1 MSRVYNFDAK
11 QDAIVFKI
19 GDVELEF
26 LPSDEQSKYIQEKG
40 LEIQEKA
47 KTLVDDST
55 ESDFETAMKIK
66 QLLDELFETMFEAET
81 PQKVYEAVGK
91 NTLSYL
97 RVFYQ
102 ISNAIR
108 EVNTERQND
117 EYFKQ
122 FLSE

>member
-19 GDVELEF
+19 GEVELEF

-47 KTLVDDST
+47 KVLVDDAT
-55 ESDFETAMKIK
+55 ASDFETAMKIK
-66 QLLDELFETMFEAET
+66 QLLDELFETMFEVET

-102 ISNAIR
+102 ISNAIQ

>member
-19 GDVELEF
+19 GEVELEF

-47 KTLVDDST
+47 KVLVDDAT
-55 ESDFETAMKIK
+55 ASDFETAMKIK
-66 QLLDELFETMFEAET
+66 QLLDELFETMFEVET

-102 ISNAIR
+102 ISSAIQ
-108 EVNTERQND
+108 EVNAERQND

>member
-11 QDAIVFKI
+11 QDAIVFNI
-19 GDVELEF
+19 GNISLEF

-40 LEIQEKA
+40 LEIQNKA
-47 KTLVDDST
+47 KTLTDDSS
-55 ESDFETAMKIK
+55 ESDFETAMKVK
-66 QLLDELFETMFEAET
+66 ALLDELFETMFDAET
-81 PQKVYEAVGK
+81 PQKLYKEVGE

-108 EVNTERQND
+108 EVNAERQND

>member
-19 GDVELEF
+19 GEIELEF

-47 KTLVDDST
+47 KVLVDDT
-55 ESDFETAMKIK
+55 TASDFETAMKIK
-66 QLLDELFETMFEAET
+66 QLLDELFETMFEVEI

-102 ISNAIR
+102 ISNAIQ
-108 EVNTERQND
+108 EVNAERQND

>member
-19 GDVELEF
+19 GEIELEF

-47 KTLVDDST
+47 KVLVDDT
-55 ESDFETAMKIK
+55 TASDFETAMKIK
-66 QLLDELFETMFEAET
+66 QLLDELFETMFEVET

-102 ISNAIR
+102 ISNAIQ
-108 EVNTERQND
+108 EVNAERQND
-117 EYFKQ
+117 EYFKR

>member
-55 ESDFETAMKIK
+55 ESDFETAIKIK

-108 EVNTERQND
+108 EVNAERQND

>member
-11 QDAIVFKI
+11 QDAIVFNI
-19 GDVELEF
+19 GNVSLEF

-40 LEIQEKA
+40 LEIQNKA
-47 KTLVDDST
+47 KTLTDDSS
-55 ESDFETAMKIK
+55 ESDFETAMKVK
-66 QLLDELFETMFEAET
+66 ALLD
-81 PQKVYEAVGK
+81 
-91 NTLSYL
+91 TLSYL

-108 EVNTERQND
+108 EVNAERQND

>member
-19 GDVELEF
+19 GEIELEF

-47 KTLVDDST
+47 KVLVDDT
-55 ESDFETAMKIK
+55 TASDFETAMKIK
-66 QLLDELFETMFEAET
+66 QLLDELFETMFEVET

-102 ISNAIR
+102 ISNAIQ
-108 EVNTERQND
+108 EVNAERQND

>member
-1 MSRVYNFDAK
+1 MYFDKRLCMFHQIFAT
-11 QDAIVFKI
+11 Q
-19 GDVELEF
+19 
-26 LPSDEQSKYIQEKG
+26 
-40 LEIQEKA
+40 
-47 KTLVDDST
+47 
-55 ESDFETAMKIK
+55 
-66 QLLDELFETMFEAET
+66 DELFETMFDAET
-81 PQKVYEAVGK
+81 PQKLYKAVGE

-108 EVNTERQND
+108 EVNAERQND